1 MGDMTSSMSQK
12 GQVTIP
18 AEVRKRLGLR
28 PKDRVRFRVQGDTVS
43 IEPYRSNIDAWYQ
56 TVPAL
61 DPLDHGT
68 KSERLPARSMPNT
81 SREKV
86 SSSQGWEWS

>member
-18 AEVRKRLGLR
+18 AEVRARLGLK
-28 PKDRVRFRVQGDTVS
+28 PKDRVRFRVDGDTVS

-61 DPLDHGT
+61 DPPRSWDEIREIAREEHAEHVAREGLD
-68 KSERLPARSMPNT
+68 
-81 SREKV
+81 
-86 SSSQGWEWS
+86 